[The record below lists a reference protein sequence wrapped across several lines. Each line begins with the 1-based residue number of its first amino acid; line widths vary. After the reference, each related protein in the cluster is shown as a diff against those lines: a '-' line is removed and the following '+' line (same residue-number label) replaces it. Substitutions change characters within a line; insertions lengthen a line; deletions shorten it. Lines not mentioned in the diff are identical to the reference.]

1 MRRGFA
7 GVFEKNRQSAPL
19 LLANDAEDAGEE
31 GSRLVGLANAFAVQ
45 DDGWVQLAP
54 MGEHRHGQYTQRVTS
69 KTVRR
74 VIASFKAD
82 AKAAGSSFAGMP
94 FYIGHPDVPHL
105 ANEYPDK
112 KAYGWVMD
120 LAERED
126 GLYGQVK
133 WSEAGRTLIANAH
146 YKFLSPYWELEAKRE
161 GNKTMADPVSLISV
175 GLTNRPNFKGL
186 KPLANE
192 EPGGSED
199 EPMKQGTKMA
209 TLVALLKLANDV
221 SDTEVETAAHNRI
234 TTLETEKTQLANEK
248 VTLEGKLQTEQ
259 TAKTQLANDKKAAED
274 KFVAERK
281 ARVNLLLANSVETG
295 RITAAEEAGYRVR
308 LENEGTFEA
317 TATELA
323 TKPAR
328 VKTAPETNNLGGQ
341 KLAIANERERSATV
355 QEKVAEKQAKGLS
368 YDAAH
373 AAVRRE
379 YPELFAAMHK
389 PKSL

>member
-1 MRRGFA
+1 
-7 GVFEKNRQSAPL
+7 
-19 LLANDAEDAGEE
+19 
-31 GSRLVGLANAFAVQ
+31 
-45 DDGWVQLAP
+45 
-54 MGEHRHGQYTQRVTS
+54 
-69 KTVRR
+69 
-74 VIASFKAD
+74 
-82 AKAAGSSFAGMP
+82 
-94 FYIGHPDVPHL
+94 
-105 ANEYPDK
+105 
-112 KAYGWVMD
+112 
-120 LAERED
+120 
-126 GLYGQVK
+126 
-133 WSEAGRTLIANAH
+133 
-146 YKFLSPYWELEAKRE
+146 
-161 GNKTMADPVSLISV
+161 
-175 GLTNRPNFKGL
+175 
-186 KPLANE
+186 
-192 EPGGSED
+192 
-199 EPMKQGTKMA
+199 MA

-221 SDTEVETAAHNRI
+221 SDTDVETAAHNRI